1 MTGTQYSLEQYPH
14 HRNENIRYN
23 DTDRQGHV
31 NNAVFSTFFESSRV
45 SILYDAD
52 RGLAKGETEFVI
64 VTFEVEY
71 LKELHWPGEV
81 TIGTRIGRVGRSS
94 LVFEQALFQQGECV
108 SVAKSTMVMINKSTR
123 QSTPLSE
130 AALNALSDLKL

>member
-1 MTGTQYSLEQYPH
+1 MTSAQHSLEQYPH

-52 RGLAKGETEFVI
+52 RGLAKGDTEFVI

-81 TIGTRIGRVGRSS
+81 TIGTRIGRIGRSS
-94 LVFEQALFQQGECV
+94 LVFEQALFQLGECV

>member
-1 MTGTQYSLEQYPH
+1 MTSAQHSLEQYPH

-130 AALNALSDLKL
+130 AALNGLADLKL

>member
-81 TIGTRIGRVGRSS
+81 TIGLDSRFRIERLSLPRKWRSDEAPAAFRSRSGLFLDIVRLYKPKTRVI
-94 LVFEQALFQQGECV
+94 
-108 SVAKSTMVMINKSTR
+108 
-123 QSTPLSE
+123 PLE
-130 AALNALSDLKL
+130 